1 MVLLPP
7 VCAVEFTEVMYNPLG
22 VDGPREFIE
31 VYGADNL
38 STYTFGDLSVNSTLE
53 ELQYVPGN
61 FSLLVGSSFNY
72 TGLNV
77 SIYTPGKKLGNG
89 LGNSGDE
96 IFLYLNHS
104 LLTSASYDGS
114 VGNGDGYSVEFLY
127 PSNLLGG
134 TPGYF
139 FTSVVSSDEQE
150 QCVADF
156 AVDLSALVV
165 NVSES
170 VGFTFDVFGVSEF
183 VVEYG
188 VRGEGGMVKAR
199 RNTTSLALKS
209 FTPKNPGLYYVDAQ
223 LYSACG
229 DAFVSAPFFV
239 SGSSEIFEE
248 TSSVQVVNTTLVSS
262 KRFWVHLLAENFNFT
277 LNTTQ
282 SVLVN
287 VSAGSY
293 PVSGSLWGYVYKSSV
308 SLSGD
313 RQKNLARFSLTP
325 GTSTVI
331 SLPITATRF
340 RDDARLK
347 LKWQK
352 DGFSSISDFSVPVSL
367 LHPEIVAPEKSNAT
381 TFISTPELPAATG
394 HVVYE
399 AAEVRLQRLG
409 YILGGVV
416 GLLLLGL
423 GYLHLLWKL
432 WSLRR
437 VQS

>member
-22 VDGPREFIE
+22 ADASREFVE
-31 VYGADNL
+31 VYGVDNL
-38 STYTFGDLSVNSTLE
+38 SNYTFGDLQVNASLE
-53 ELQYVPGN
+53 QLQYAPGN
-61 FSLLVGSSFNY
+61 FSLLVASSFNY

-77 SIYTPGKKLGNG
+77 SVYTPGKKLGNG

-96 IFLYLNHS
+96 IFLYLNDS
-104 LLTSASYDGS
+104 LVTSVSYDGT
-114 VGNGDGYSVEFLY
+114 VANGDGYSVEFLY
-127 PSNLLGG
+127 PSFVLGG

-139 FTSVVSSDEQE
+139 FSAVVSSDEEDE
-150 QCVADF
+150 QCVADL
-156 AVDLSALVV
+156 AVDLSSLVV
-165 NVSES
+165 NASES
-170 VGFTFDVFGVSEF
+170 LGFTFDVFGPSEF
-183 VVEYG
+183 VVEYA
-188 VRGEGGMVKAR
+188 VRGEGGVVKAH

-209 FTPKNPGLYYVDAQ
+209 FTPKEPGLYYVDAQ

-239 SGSSEIFEE
+239 AGKSEKIVPE
-248 TSSVQVVNTTLVSS
+248 TSVVINTTVVPS
-262 KRFWVHLLAENFNFT
+262 RFWVHLLAENFNFT

-282 SVLVN
+282 HVLVN

-313 RQKNLARFSLTP
+313 RQKNLARFSLAP
-325 GTSTVI
+325 GSSTII
-331 SLPITATRF
+331 SLPVTVTRF
-340 RDDARLK
+340 REDARLK

-367 LHPEIVAPEKSNAT
+367 LHPEIVAPEKLNAT
-381 TFISTPELPAATG
+381 TLISSSELPAATG